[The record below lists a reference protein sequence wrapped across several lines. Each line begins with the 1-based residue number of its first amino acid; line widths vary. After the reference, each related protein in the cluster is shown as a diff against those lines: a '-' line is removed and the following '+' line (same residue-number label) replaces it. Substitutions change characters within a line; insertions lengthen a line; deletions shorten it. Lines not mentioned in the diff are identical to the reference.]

1 MVQVVRIPKILDGL
15 TISVTHFMWF
25 LCSLSY
31 FEARGFLF
39 VQNNVEEKIAFLIFL
54 VLNALRAELFTK
66 HSHIV
71 DSL

>member
-1 MVQVVRIPKILDGL
+1 
-15 TISVTHFMWF
+15 MWF

-39 VQNNVEEKIAFLIFL
+39 VQNNVEEKISFLIFL
-54 VLNALRAELFTK
+54 VLDALRTELFTK
-66 HSHIV
+66 HFHIV

>member
-1 MVQVVRIPKILDGL
+1 
-15 TISVTHFMWF
+15 MWF

-39 VQNNVEEKIAFLIFL
+39 GQNNVEEKIAFLIFL